1 MTAHEAIQKRFMKW
15 EEMLLHHGYDA
26 VPVVCIGMDRKGH
39 VILLVPEDMTDAREV
54 AEQMIIVS
62 AFEIAHNRAV

>member
-1 MTAHEAIQKRFMKW
+1 MKKRFMLW

-26 VPVVCIGMDRKGH
+26 VPVVCMGMDRKGN
-39 VILLVPEDMTDAREV
+39 VCLLIPSDMNDAREV

-62 AFEIAHNRAV
+62 AMEIATRGV